1 MSFDLENYKWRL
13 RDPKIL
19 IEMAREL
26 RKLPQDER
34 YLYIKQIIVRD
45 SLIGMQLSNRCL
57 SSKTMLTE
65 IFRNGLQS
73 SNASSIKFWIET
85 ALPRLG
91 ASETVAIMESY
102 ARSEPKIVQNAL
114 YWLPD
119 MLPENDPKTDGQL
132 CRLQQSLESFD
143 VTSFEMEP
151 AEREAETV
159 AA

>member
-1 MSFDLENYKWRL
+1 MSFQIEDYARRL
-13 RDPKIL
+13 RDPKVL

-26 RKLPQDER
+26 RKLPQEER
-34 YLYIKQIIVRD
+34 YFYIKQIIIRD

-73 SNASSIKFWIET
+73 SNASSIKFWLET

-91 ASETVAIMESY
+91 ASETVAVLESY
-102 ARSEPKIVQNAL
+102 ARSKPKIVQNAL

-119 MLPENDPKTDGQL
+119 MLPENDPKTDDQL

-151 AEREAETV
+151 PECEPETV